1 MRGKKTLINTL
12 AGLIEELVAVICG
25 FVLPRLILS
34 AFGSDYNGLITSI
47 TQFLSCA
54 ILLRSGIG
62 GATRAALY
70 KPLADN
76 NKHEINSI
84 LKATDN
90 FMKKVG
96 AILGILIIVFSTLYP
111 LLVKNEFGWFFTFSL
126 FIIIGLST
134 FAESFF
140 GITYLILLQA
150 DQKLWVSSLLKSICY
165 IINTVL
171 ASVLIYC
178 DFSIHIVKLGSAV
191 IFVLYPIVQSAYV
204 KKHYKINTN
213 VEPNNSAISQR
224 WDAFWHQVAIFVM
237 NNTDVMVLTVFSNM
251 KVVSVYS
258 VYNMIVNG
266 LKRAVFSFSNG
277 LEAAF
282 GNMIAKKEKLTLK
295 LNFSIIELVFYN
307 VATIVYTTAGLLIV
321 PFVRIYTAG
330 VNDIDYAKPV
340 FAIIILVAQFF
351 NCVRLPYQLVVQAA
365 GHYKQTKKGAIVE
378 PIINISLS
386 VALVIKYGLVG
397 VAIGTLV
404 ATIFRTIQFSIYM
417 AKNIVKRNQFISLFK
432 CFVAALESGLIIL
445 IFNFISLN
453 TPTNYYQWIVSAIVV
468 FLISTIV
475 VIVISIVF
483 YHKTSCALFLKIK
496 NIIKK

>member
-1 MRGKKTLINTL
+1 M
-12 AGLIEELVAVICG
+12 
-25 FVLPRLILS
+25 
-34 AFGSDYNGLITSI
+34 
-47 TQFLSCA
+47 
-54 ILLRSGIG
+54 
-62 GATRAALY
+62 
-70 KPLADN
+70 
-76 NKHEINSI
+76 
-84 LKATDN
+84 
-90 FMKKVG
+90 
-96 AILGILIIVFSTLYP
+96 
-111 LLVKNEFGWFFTFSL
+111 
-126 FIIIGLST
+126 
-134 FAESFF
+134 
-140 GITYLILLQA
+140 
-150 DQKLWVSSLLKSICY
+150 
-165 IINTVL
+165 
-171 ASVLIYC
+171 
-178 DFSIHIVKLGSAV
+178 
-191 IFVLYPIVQSAYV
+191 
-204 KKHYKINTN
+204 
-213 VEPNNSAISQR
+213 
-224 WDAFWHQVAIFVM
+224 
-237 NNTDVMVLTVFSNM
+237 
-251 KVVSVYS
+251 
-258 VYNMIVNG
+258 
-266 LKRAVFSFSNG
+266 
-277 LEAAF
+277 
-282 GNMIAKKEKLTLK
+282 
-295 LNFSIIELVFYN
+295 
-307 VATIVYTTAGLLIV
+307 YTTAGLLIV

-453 TPTNYYQWIVSAIVV
+453 TPTNYYQWMVSAIIV